1 MKIADRVPL
10 KKSIHTFYIV
20 FIILILIINKIQY
33 ALTLDVYFFSKSML
47 FLQILVHYF
56 I

>member
-33 ALTLDVYFFSKSML
+33 ALTFDVYFF
-47 FLQILVHYF
+47 QVHVIF
-56 I
+56 AK